1 MNRVSNLLTLSTAGS
16 RPVALFIV
24 RLKACHHFICRV
36 AKVSSGRARE
46 RERRP
51 HYEGQPLVFVVA
63 RMTSTLAHFWEFR
76 RPHCGHAKI
85 NIASCPL
92 IMLCVLCPGL
102 FIYISGS
109 NPTTGFLGFSLPI
122 TLLVWLVPF
131 VVLRG
136 QLRPLA
142 RNTII
147 VGMDCPICLE
157 SFKDTAF
164 SLVCGTQHIRFWG
177 EADNNDLL
185 WYGRTYL
192 AWGMPGRFEG
202 WTERQ
207 IRRLSNVQKQ
217 NTIR

>member
-1 MNRVSNLLTLSTAGS
+1 MPPFYSW
-16 RPVALFIV
+16 
-24 RLKACHHFICRV
+24 
-36 AKVSSGRARE
+36 SGEGEPRQSPRE
-46 RERRP
+46 RASSTLRRAA
-51 HYEGQPLVFVVA
+51 A
-63 RMTSTLAHFWEFR
+63 RFCGSANDLNLAHFWEFR

-164 SLVCGTQHIRFWG
+164 SLVCGTQYIRFG
-177 EADNNDLL
+177 
-185 WYGRTYL
+185 G
-192 AWGMPGRFEG
+192 
-202 WTERQ
+202 
-207 IRRLSNVQKQ
+207 
-217 NTIR
+217 